1 LDELIIKNYT
11 QETSSQSSWDTES
24 PVAAK
29 EDFYFPGLAPG
40 EYSIKYNG
48 IYEGK
53 SFDSTKSGS
62 IFHSRDK
69 THSQLRIYQMP
80 PNESKR
86 YGGYGLGYGED
97 EWFGCF
103 LILTN
108 GMRDHTVHINYT
120 PENANLLKAAIN
132 KQFNNH

>member
-1 LDELIIKNYT
+1 
-11 QETSSQSSWDTES
+11 
-24 PVAAK
+24 
-29 EDFYFPGLAPG
+29 
-40 EYSIKYNG
+40 
-48 IYEGK
+48 
-53 SFDSTKSGS
+53 
-62 IFHSRDK
+62 
-69 THSQLRIYQMP
+69 MP